1 MKVKVI
7 VRDQKTLVLEEDAKK
22 GDIIDLNEL
31 TTVDLDLIEKAI
43 SDNKDKV
50 YNDKFN
56 ALQKSFNQEKENLL
70 VKEQVKHNEEIA
82 KLNQVVQDLKNQ
94 LFNKEKEI
102 TNKYELKLQTT
113 INDSKSKEKDIE
125 VRYDKDLQALKDE
138 NKRIKEQQELLINSI
153 KSEKEKEL
161 LAFKEETNQKY
172 ILEKEKTNEIINNL
186 NLSLTRKQSETDIAL
201 LNKEKE
207 LKLIYEKEINN
218 LKDEITSKTN
228 ALNELTFQKS
238 IKNVKQTGED
248 LEAWCDNE
256 VTSYMQNGL
265 ENCEWIKDN
274 DVIKEKDETKGSKA
288 DYLLKIYASSERKEN
303 ELLTSICMDM
313 KDENPDSVNKKKNE
327 DYYKQL
333 DKNRN
338 KKNCKYALLVSN
350 LERDKVNDL
359 PMFKVRSYE
368 DMYVVRPEYLMV
380 FLNLVVSLNVK
391 FKELLIE
398 TNKEKQL
405 YLDSLELEEEFEK
418 LKNTYL
424 DKPLETLEK
433 QVKEIGDQTEK
444 IITAA
449 DKIKEAN
456 RKIVNNYIDEIKNKL
471 DRFNIKRLSKKLDK
485 IN

>member
-1 MKVKVI
+1 
-7 VRDQKTLVLEEDAKK
+7 
-22 GDIIDLNEL
+22 
-31 TTVDLDLIEKAI
+31 
-43 SDNKDKV
+43 
-50 YNDKFN
+50 
-56 ALQKSFNQEKENLL
+56 
-70 VKEQVKHNEEIA
+70 
-82 KLNQVVQDLKNQ
+82 
-94 LFNKEKEI
+94 
-102 TNKYELKLQTT
+102 
-113 INDSKSKEKDIE
+113 
-125 VRYDKDLQALKDE
+125 
-138 NKRIKEQQELLINSI
+138 
-153 KSEKEKEL
+153 
-161 LAFKEETNQKY
+161 
-172 ILEKEKTNEIINNL
+172 
-186 NLSLTRKQSETDIAL
+186 
-201 LNKEKE
+201 
-207 LKLIYEKEINN
+207 
-218 LKDEITSKTN
+218 
-228 ALNELTFQKS
+228 
-238 IKNVKQTGED
+238 
-248 LEAWCDNE
+248 
-256 VTSYMQNGL
+256 MQNGL

-274 DVIKEKDETKGSKA
+274 DVIREKDETKGSKA